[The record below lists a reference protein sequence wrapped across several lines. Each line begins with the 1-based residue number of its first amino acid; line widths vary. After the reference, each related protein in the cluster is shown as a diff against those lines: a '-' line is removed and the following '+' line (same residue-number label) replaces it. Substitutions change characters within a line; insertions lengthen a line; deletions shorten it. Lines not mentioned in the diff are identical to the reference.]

1 MNFLQQLAATAIRNQ
16 VVAALRADCPAELN
30 EALETLLSDG
40 AAVNTIRDFVMA
52 HMKTPADITAAA
64 LTALPYADTTAALLQ
79 STPALARYLADTAK
93 AKLPH

>member
-16 VVAALRADCPAELN
+16 VVAALRADCPADITA
-30 EALETLLSDG
+30 ALETLLADG

-79 STPALARYLADTAK
+79 STPALAQYLAGTAK